1 MNLNER
7 LNYLGMLEYLTL
19 NKDEKVSSSN
29 KDASER
35 YVRLKKQYPNINTY
49 LFNNNVNVARQLK
62 NTSRSN
68 QQLYNSIRNTQFTN
82 LPVNLQKKI
91 FTMAANTPKS
101 AFTIGAVS
109 KNARNA
115 TKYKRAAALINKGRI
130 KYLQSSK
137 TLNEVK
143 NKNIPFKLL
152 KLALGM
158 KNKKGIGALYKERQE
173 HMKKFRNLQQHEVP
187 QVNNGFVRYYV
198 NSAWNP
204 RHHYFEE
211 YYYQVENG
219 KIYFIHDRFYQ
230 GGRGFSNRR
239 YIGKI

>member
-1 MNLNER
+1 MLNNR

-19 NKDEKVSSSN
+19 HKGEKISASN
-29 KDASER
+29 KAAAER
-35 YVRLKKQYPNINTY
+35 YVKLKKKYPNINKY
-49 LFNNNVNVARQLK
+49 LFRNTVNVTRRLK

-68 QQLYNSIRNTQFTN
+68 QHLYNSIRNTRFNN
-82 LPVNLQKKI
+82 LPANLQKKI
-91 FTMAANTPKS
+91 FTMAANTPKR
-101 AFTIGAVS
+101 AFTVGAVS

-115 TKYKRAAALINKGRI
+115 TKYKRTAALINKARS
-130 KYLQSSK
+130 KYLRSSK

-158 KNKKGIGALYKERQE
+158 KNKKGIGALHKERGE

-198 NSAWNP
+198 NSTWNP

-211 YYYQVENG
+211 YYYKIENG

-230 GGRGFSNRR
+230 GGRGFSDRR
-239 YIGKI
+239 YIGKV